1 MVPRDFRPLVASFYI
16 KEEKK
21 MKLFDELKWRGLV
34 DNITSEELIDK
45 INEGG
50 LTFYI
55 GIDPTADS
63 LHIGHYSS
71 VIAMTKRL
79 LDAGHHPII
88 IAGGGTGLIGDPKP
102 NLERPMISKEAVLK
116 NIEGIKK
123 QLDKILGTDIKI
135 INNADWLLQMNAID
149 FLRDYGKHFN
159 INYMLSKDTV
169 KRRLELGITYT
180 EFSYMILQSIDFLK
194 LYEKYGVTLQIGGQD
209 QWGNITSGLELIRK
223 IHGIDT
229 KCYGMTMPLI
239 TRADG
244 TKFGKSES
252 GKSVWLDATKTS
264 PYEMYQFFVNTEDS
278 KVIEY
283 LKKLTF
289 LNPTQIDELE
299 RSLKEHPEQRLAQK
313 ALAESIITFVHSK
326 EDYEEA
332 VKITEA
338 LFNNEIKKLNAKQI
352 AEAFQDFDI
361 KKIEIGE
368 SLVDL
373 LIRLGASQSKREAR
387 EFITN
392 GAITINGEK
401 YTDVLTTIND
411 DMFIYNYL
419 IIKRGKKNYYIA
431 SK

>member
-169 KRRLELGITYT
+169 KRRLDLGITYT

-332 VKITEA
+332 IKITEA

-401 YTDVLTTIND
+401 YTDVLTTIKD

>member
-1 MVPRDFRPLVASFYI
+1 
-16 KEEKK
+16 

-169 KRRLELGITYT
+169 KRRLDLGITYT

-252 GKSVWLDATKTS
+252 GKSVWLDASKTS
-264 PYEMYQFFVNTEDS
+264 PYEMYQFFINTEDS

-289 LNPTQIDELE
+289 LSPSQIDELE
-299 RSLKEHPEQRLAQK
+299 TSLKEHPEQRLAQK

-326 EDYEEA
+326 EDYEDT

-361 KKIEIGE
+361 KKVEIGE
-368 SLVDL
+368 PLVDL
-373 LIRLGASQSKREAR
+373 LIRIGASQSKREAK
-387 EFITN
+387 EIITN
-392 GAITINGEK
+392 GAITINDEK
-401 YTDVLTTIND
+401 YTDVLTSIND
-411 DMFIYNYL
+411 DMFIYDYL
-419 IIKRGKKNYYIA
+419 IIKKGKKNYYIA